1 MRTIMEKD
9 LNDKSL
15 DSNSSEKNNSESENF
30 PGKSITRREFLIG
43 SAAMTLMMSM
53 KGTKA
58 YAQTGGMLPD
68 PDKSGIEH
76 IILVMMENRSFDHFL
91 GWLPGADGRQSGLT
105 FIDRDGKPQQTFGL
119 APEFQACDNADPD
132 HSFDGGRVQFN
143 NGACDGWL
151 RSGDNDA

>member
-91 GWLPGADGRQSGLT
+91 GWLPGADGQQSGLIYYDNSNAPFST
-105 FIDRDGKPQQTFGL
+105 YPL
-119 APEFQACDNADPD
+119 APDYQGCGHPDPD
-132 HSFDGGRVQFN
+132 HSYQGGRIEYD

-151 RSGDNDA
+151 KDTAND